1 MFSKSRYAA
10 NEQSESSNNF
20 YARLRGNIP
29 MMRKPG
35 HSPQKDPSTFS
46 RYYCDLCNDSFP
58 LTDMKQCSLCG
69 RWACPSCWTPQYYVC
84 NSCHGIIRLHT
95 LATDPVP
102 AGKTGERTQK
112 EG

>member
-1 MFSKSRYAA
+1 MFSRSRYAA
-10 NEQSESSNNF
+10 NEPSESPENF

-29 MMRKPG
+29 VMRKQGQP
-35 HSPQKDPSTFS
+35 PQKDPSTFS
-46 RYYCDLCNDSFP
+46 RYFCDLCNDSFP

-69 RWACPSCWTPQYYVC
+69 RWSCPSCWTEQYYVC

-95 LATDPVP
+95 MATAPP
-102 AGKTGERTQK
+102 RAGVKEESMLK